1 MTTKEYNESV
11 KLYADRVFRFIVK
24 STEDEALAKD
34 ITQDAYV
41 KLWENHKELDA
52 SKARSWLFTTSYRI
66 MIDGIRRA
74 KKMKRMDDNT
84 KEPGH
89 EEHWTDLQEVLHD
102 ALGKLPEIQRQVI
115 LLRDYEGYS
124 YEEIGEITA
133 LNESQ
138 VKVYIFRGRKKLK
151 EYLVGMEHLI

>member
-1 MTTKEYNESV
+1 MTKKEYNQSV
-11 KLYADRVFRFIVK
+11 ELYADRVFRFIVK

-41 KLWENHKELDA
+41 KLWENHEDLEA
-52 SKARSWLFTTSYRI
+52 EKARSWLFTTSYRI
-66 MIDGIRRA
+66 MIDGMRRA
-74 KKMKRMDDNT
+74 KKMKRMDEHT
-84 KEPGH
+84 VEPGH
-89 EEHWTDLQEVLHD
+89 EAQWSDLQEVLHD
-102 ALGKLPEIQRQVI
+102 ALNRLPDIQKQVI

-124 YEEIGEITA
+124 YDEIAAITS
-133 LNESQ
+133 LNISQ